1 MTMKKKNV
9 EYQHLESEGSSLQEP
24 VAVYQRDI
32 SLRQIP
38 EHIVKDIEVSKEE
51 YQKGLAVPVSEFMRK
66 YRNV

>member
-1 MTMKKKNV
+1 MKKKNV
-9 EYQHLESEGSSLQEP
+9 EYQHPESEGSSLREP

-32 SLRQIP
+32 ALRQIP